1 MRCNATVVQYG
12 RFDRAAT
19 LSEPCRQLNR
29 MFPTSVMHGPKSPPP
44 SPLPLPLSLTP
55 LDTPHVHTHRLY
67 RRWAAPLL
75 LDRGSIRH
83 THHLRGDDHRMIT
96 TEGSLLRVQ
105 LAADRSPGNSGP

>member
-1 MRCNATVVQYG
+1 
-12 RFDRAAT
+12 
-19 LSEPCRQLNR
+19 
-29 MFPTSVMHGPKSPPP
+29 MHGAKESV
-44 SPLPLPLSLTP
+44 PLPSLSLSLTP
-55 LDTPHVHTHRLY
+55 LDTRTHRLY

-83 THHLRGDDHRMIT
+83 THHLRGDDHRMIM